1 MIKEQLYTE
10 FNFYL
15 TDEQKEAIVN
25 SGISLGELSFSAKGM
40 VFATVWDEYDVRCYT
55 FRKDG
60 SVIVEERG
68 LDSDGW
74 QTRVD
79 QDGNPVI
86 QGELA
91 SAWQR

>member
-1 MIKEQLYTE
+1 MFKEQLFGE
-10 FNFYL
+10 WNFTL
-15 TDEQKEAIVN
+15 TDEQKQAIIN
-25 SGISLGELSFSAKGM
+25 SGIAYSELSFSASGM
-40 VFATVWDEYDVRCYT
+40 VFANVWNEYDVRCYT

-60 SVIVEERG
+60 SVVVEERG

-79 QDGNPVI
+79 NTVI

-91 SAWQR
+91 